1 MLALV
6 LSVRN
11 PTEIQ
16 YHPASIPTHLRQL
29 ATLHNKSFSLSA
41 LHTISKSDLNLWD
54 RRGRGRIVV
63 GFTTIYAI
71 SAYHRL
77 CCEFESRPGRVRGVQ
92 DCVIKFA
99 SDLR

>member
-1 MLALV
+1 VLALV

-63 GFTTIYAI
+63 GFTTTYAI

-77 CCEFESRPGRVRGVQ
+77 CCEFESRPGRARCTALYDKVCQ
-92 DCVIKFA
+92 
-99 SDLR
+99 